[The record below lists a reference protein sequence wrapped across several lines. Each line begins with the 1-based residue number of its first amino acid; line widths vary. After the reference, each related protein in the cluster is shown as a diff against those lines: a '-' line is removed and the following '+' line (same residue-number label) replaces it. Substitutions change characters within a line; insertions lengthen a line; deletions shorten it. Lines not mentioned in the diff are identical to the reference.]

1 MSALQTYEMTY
12 IVNAVYSD
20 EQITDLVTRV
30 DNFIK
35 EGGGDIVEKELWGSR
50 RLAYPIAKK
59 RNGYYVNLV
68 FTAPGTLIARM
79 ERAMDINEGILRYLT
94 LKMDAV
100 MIRHR
105 TARTTRLAAE
115 AAAVEAAAS
124 SDDKKEKKD

>member
-20 EQITDLVTRV
+20 EQISDLVTRV

-68 FTAPGTLIARM
+68 FTAPGTLIARL

-100 MIRHR
+100 MTRHR
-105 TARTTRLAAE
+105 DARKSRLAAE
-115 AAAVEAAAS
+115 AAAEEAKAAATA
-124 SDDKKEKKD
+124 DDKS

>member
-1 MSALQTYEMTY
+1 MSALQTYEMMY

-20 EQITDLVTRV
+20 EQIADLVTRV

-68 FTAPGTLIARM
+68 FTAPGTLIARL

-100 MIRHR
+100 MTRHR
-105 TARTTRLAAE
+105 DARKSRLAAE
-115 AAAVEAAAS
+115 AAAVEAEAAATA
-124 SDDKKEKKD
+124 DDKS